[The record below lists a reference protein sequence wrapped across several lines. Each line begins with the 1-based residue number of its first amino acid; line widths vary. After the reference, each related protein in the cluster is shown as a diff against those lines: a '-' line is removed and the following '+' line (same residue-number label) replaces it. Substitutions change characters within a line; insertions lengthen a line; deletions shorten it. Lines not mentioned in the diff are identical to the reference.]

1 MKKSC
6 QSTCPLLRPFD
17 FLKSWRSLPPYE
29 MISYLFMYTSVPMLA
44 YGIQPYTSQMF
55 FVLLLT
61 IITMYAGFFAALIW
75 NDITDSEI
83 DAKVHPDR
91 PIPSGKI
98 SKKRF
103 FTIALVFSTITFL
116 GSISLSI
123 WCFLVVGFSALFVAI
138 HDKYL
143 KKRVKI
149 PAYSEIFTP
158 IQWIV
163 VALFGYVAIWTVIP
177 QSTQLMFTLPF
188 LGSISTNLF
197 EFQNMLLLVLFIY
210 FTDNAHDIPEGI
222 HDAEGDRRMG
232 VRTYATSFGEKT
244 AMFISF
250 LWFVLSAVLATLLF
264 FRTSLTLVFF
274 IPYLLLW
281 MYTISF
287 SVRLFKKKGKDMRT
301 YGLVVGRKGFN
312 LLLFSFNLMFLD
324 LFIQNFLYHIQL

>member
-6 QSTCPLLRPFD
+6 QSTCPLLRPFE

-83 DAKVHPDR
+83 DKKVHPDR

-103 FTIALVFSTITFL
+103 FKIALVFSAITFL

-177 QSTQLMFTLPF
+177 QSTQLIFSLPF

-197 EFQNMLLLVLFIY
+197 EFQNMVLLVLFIY

-222 HDAEGDRRMG
+222 HDAEGDRQMG

-264 FRTSLTLVFF
+264 FRTSLTLIFF
-274 IPYLLLW
+274 IPYLFLW

-324 LFIQNFLYHIQL
+324 LFIQNVLYHI